1 MFFRI
6 GSFLSNK
13 SILSNSGSHKIPV
26 ITDYQPGIYLQ
37 GEQDEEERKR
47 MSTQY
52 MGPSADWT
60 ANSSSLSHIFVPTS
74 NTGDSCYVN
83 QNDCKH
89 SGNFI
94 KIWMI
99 FRLISNI
106 SYLIQIKILLYCYP
120 IYRVSVKMCCVSNH
134 SSRRMHSIT

>member
-1 MFFRI
+1 M
-6 GSFLSNK
+6 SSSSNNK
-13 SILSNSGSHKIPV
+13 SIFYCLGSHKIPI

-47 MSTQY
+47 MATQY
-52 MGPSADWT
+52 NGPSADWT

-89 SGNFI
+89 SGSLM
-94 KIWMI
+94 KQ
-99 FRLISNI
+99 L
-106 SYLIQIKILLYCYP
+106 
-120 IYRVSVKMCCVSNH
+120 
-134 SSRRMHSIT
+134 